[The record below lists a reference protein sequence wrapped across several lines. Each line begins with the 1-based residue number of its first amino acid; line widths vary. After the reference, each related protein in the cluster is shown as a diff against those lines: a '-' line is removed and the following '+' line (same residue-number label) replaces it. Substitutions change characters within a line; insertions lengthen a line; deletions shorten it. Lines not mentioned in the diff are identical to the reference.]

1 MNAAVQTQVVTLSW
15 RYLPTIL
22 ASSLI
27 MLGWALI
34 INNLGRR
41 RYPTFWWEPESRWV
55 AKKVD
60 ESVAREDE
68 VRAMEEGERNRGE
81 DGVEISNGDS
91 SMRGAAQGATV
102 NKAEQA

>member
-1 MNAAVQTQVVTLSW
+1 
-15 RYLPTIL
+15 
-22 ASSLI
+22 

-55 AKKVD
+55 AKKVN
-60 ESVAREDE
+60 ENAAREDE
-68 VRAMEEGERNRGE
+68 VRTMEEGGRNGGE

-91 SMRGAAQGATV
+91 SMPGAVQGAIA
-102 NKAEQA
+102 NKAGQA

>member
-1 MNAAVQTQVVTLSW
+1 LNAAVQTQVVTLSW
-15 RYLPTIL
+15 RYLPTVL

-41 RYPTFWWEPESRWV
+41 RYPTFWWEPESKWV
-55 AKKVD
+55 VKKVD
-60 ESVAREDE
+60 ENAAREDE
-68 VRAMEEGERNRGE
+68 VRAMEEGGRNRGE

-91 SMRGAAQGATV
+91 SMQGVVQGATT
-102 NKAEQA
+102 NKVGQA

>member
-1 MNAAVQTQVVTLSW
+1 
-15 RYLPTIL
+15 
-22 ASSLI
+22 

-34 INNLGRR
+34 VNNLGRR
-41 RYPTFWWEPESRWV
+41 RYPTFWWEPESKWV

-60 ESVAREDE
+60 ESAAREDE

-91 SMRGAAQGATV
+91 SMRGVAQGATA
-102 NKAEQA
+102 NKAGQV